1 MENGRKSV
9 LVQCKRCGKIF
20 TDWISSTRTRPFQH
34 CADCFYAEL
43 MARRITKREEKR
55 LYDNARE
62 LEEQYGWLDFIP
74 RICSE
79 CGCQIVRSY
88 DYDFICSSPTCA
100 LVYEYMPETK
110 RLWGK
115 SDLTEFLRD
124 LTAISEDMAYSK

>member
-9 LVQCKRCGKIF
+9 LVQCKKCSKIF

-34 CADCFYAEL
+34 CSDCFYAEL
-43 MARRITKREEKR
+43 TARRITKREEKR

-88 DYDFICSSPTCA
+88 DYDFVCSSPTCA
-100 LVYEYMPETK
+100 LVYEYMPEAK
-110 RLWGK
+110 KLWGK
-115 SDLTEFLRD
+115 SDLTEFLLD
-124 LTAISEDMAYSK
+124 LATVAEPAGHNK

>member
-1 MENGRKSV
+1 MENGRRSV
-9 LVQCKRCGKIF
+9 LVQCKKCGQLF

-34 CADCFYAEL
+34 CSTCFYTEL
-43 MARRITKREEKR
+43 IDRRRAKREEKR

-79 CGCQIVRSY
+79 CGCQIVRAY
-88 DYDFICSSPTCA
+88 DYDFVCSSPTCA
-100 LVYEYMPETK
+100 LVYEYLPEVK

-115 SDLTEFLRD
+115 SDLTEFLVD
-124 LTAISEDMAYSK
+124 LQVVGAPTGSNV